1 MRVFDLSQ
9 AVEDYGQLLHVD
21 PEDRDRFLHP
31 LDSFDGT
38 PRAGRWFTPTMYWQT
53 EGGRLPPGDFCELPG
68 GPLVFSPRALEA
80 LGDLLE
86 GRGELLPIRVV
97 DAEDGY
103 RIFNTTR
110 LSDVLDE
117 RETVFK
123 RFQSSGRVRGIERAA
138 INEAKLDGETIF
150 KLPQVPRRYTLVT
163 EPFVAAVDRAG
174 LTGFEFRPMW
184 P

>member
-1 MRVFDLSQ
+1 MSDAGLQDAQ
-9 AVEDYGQLLHVD
+9 AVEDYGQLLHLD
-21 PEDRDRFLHP
+21 PDDRDRFLHP

-38 PRAGRWFTPTMYWQT
+38 SRAGRWFTPTMYWQT

-103 RIFNTTR
+103 GVFNTTR
-110 LSDVLDE
+110 LSDALD
-117 RETVFK
+117 
-123 RFQSSGRVRGIERAA
+123 
-138 INEAKLDGETIF
+138 
-150 KLPQVPRRYTLVT
+150 
-163 EPFVAAVDRAG
+163 
-174 LTGFEFRPMW
+174 
-184 P
+184 